1 MALHKDL
8 VEGELHEVKGAST
21 ASADQVLVSNGTG
34 STTFKKITTSNID
47 LTNIKNLNKSY
58 LSFIIIDPSVA
69 FDIYLP
75 IPVNFTLNSVVYT
88 FSGSVV
94 GGDLVIDT
102 IKNSTSLGTVTFP
115 VVGTSAG
122 VSHAI
127 APAAPITI
135 SDTLH
140 IKNNSTGLTSAG
152 TITILIE
159 LSY

>member
-58 LSFIIIDPSVA
+58 LSFIIIDPYVA

-75 IPVNFTLNSVVYT
+75 IPATIFCTRSPTLCKNFS
-88 FSGSVV
+88 S
-94 GGDLVIDT
+94 
-102 IKNSTSLGTVTFP
+102 
-115 VVGTSAG
+115 
-122 VSHAI
+122 
-127 APAAPITI
+127 
-135 SDTLH
+135 
-140 IKNNSTGLTSAG
+140 
-152 TITILIE
+152 ILIPPMVNCFIN
-159 LSY
+159 SYA